1 MGDRLALVEYLSTA
15 RLRCESREREWSYET
30 SCLFGEH
37 RCDVRAEIDELSTH
51 FDGFVSRYPSGDPE
65 YDEASV
71 EGSWSCRLM
80 IGSGAHHAE
89 PLPARA

>member
-1 MGDRLALVEYLSTA
+1 MRDRLALVEYLSAA
-15 RLRCESREREWSYET
+15 RFRSESREREWSDET
-30 SCLFGEH
+30 SCLFCEH
-37 RCDVRAEIDELSTH
+37 RCDVRAQINELPTH

-65 YDEASV
+65 YDETTL